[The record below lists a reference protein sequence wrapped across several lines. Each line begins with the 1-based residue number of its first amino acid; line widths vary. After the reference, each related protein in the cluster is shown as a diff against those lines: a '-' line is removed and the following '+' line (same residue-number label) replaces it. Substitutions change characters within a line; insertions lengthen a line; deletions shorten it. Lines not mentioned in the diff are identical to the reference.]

1 MNRKLKFRLGLGVVL
16 VMISAII
23 VLYFYV
29 YQSHRDID
37 AEQAAFETSVSE
49 LSQRFINNPDSSTVT
64 YADQTISIYGNVTA
78 LDLKQNTITLDNKL
92 IATTSKE
99 EINRAKT
106 GELVK
111 LKGRFIGYDELFNEL
126 RMDQCT
132 IEE

>member
-1 MNRKLKFRLGLGVVL
+1 MNRKLKFRLGLGVALVL
-16 VMISAII
+16 LSAIV
-23 VLYFYV
+23 VLCFYV

-37 AEQAAFETSVSE
+37 AEKAAFETSVSE
-49 LSQRFINNPDSSTVT
+49 LSQRFIINPDSSTVT

>member
-1 MNRKLKFRLGLGVVL
+1 MNRKLKFRLGLGVAL
-16 VMISAII
+16 VMISAIV

-37 AEQAAFETSVSE
+37 AEQATFETSVSE

>member
-1 MNRKLKFRLGLGVVL
+1 MNRKLKFRLGLGVAL
-16 VMISAII
+16 VMISAIV

-37 AEQAAFETSVSE
+37 AEKAAFETSVSE
-49 LSQRFINNPDSSTVT
+49 LSQRFLNNPDSSTVT

>member
-1 MNRKLKFRLGLGVVL
+1 MNRKLKFRLGLGVAL
-16 VMISAII
+16 GMISAIV

-37 AEQAAFETSVSE
+37 AEKVAFETSVSE

>member
-1 MNRKLKFRLGLGVVL
+1 MNRKLKFRLGLGVALVL
-16 VMISAII
+16 LSAIV

-37 AEQAAFETSVSE
+37 AEQATFETSVSE

>member
-1 MNRKLKFRLGLGVVL
+1 MNRKLKFRLGIGVFL
-16 VMISAII
+16 VMISAIV

-37 AEQAAFETSVSE
+37 AEKDAFETSVSE

-64 YADQTISIYGNVTA
+64 YADQTIPIYGNVTA

>member
-1 MNRKLKFRLGLGVVL
+1 MNKELKFRLGLSIIL
-16 VMISAII
+16 ILISAIV
-23 VLYFYV
+23 VLNFYV
-29 YQSHRDID
+29 YQSHRDIN
-37 AEQAAFETSVSE
+37 AEKVAFETSVSE
-49 LSQRFINNPDSSTVT
+49 LSQRFINNIDSSTVI

-99 EINRAKT
+99 EINRIKT
-106 GELVK
+106 GELIK

>member
-1 MNRKLKFRLGLGVVL
+1 MNRKLKFRLGLGVALVL
-16 VMISAII
+16 LSAIV

-37 AEQAAFETSVSE
+37 AEQATFETSVSE

-99 EINRAKT
+99 EMNRAKT

>member
-1 MNRKLKFRLGLGVVL
+1 MNRKLKFRLGLGVTL
-16 VMISAII
+16 VMISAIV

-29 YQSHRDID
+29 YQSHRNIQS
-37 AEQAAFETSVSE
+37 ETAAFETSVSE

-99 EINRAKT
+99 EMNRAKT

>member
-1 MNRKLKFRLGLGVVL
+1 MNRKLKFRLGLGVALVL
-16 VMISAII
+16 LSAIV

-29 YQSHRDID
+29 YQSHRDIN
-37 AEQAAFETSVSE
+37 AEQATFETSVRE
-49 LSQRFINNPDSSTVT
+49 LSQRFINNPDSSTLT

-99 EINRAKT
+99 EINRTKT
-106 GELVK
+106 GDLVK

>member
-1 MNRKLKFRLGLGVVL
+1 MNRKLKFRLGLGVALVL
-16 VMISAII
+16 LSAIV

-49 LSQRFINNPDSSTVT
+49 LSQRFLNNPDSSTVT

>member
-1 MNRKLKFRLGLGVVL
+1 MNRKLKFRLGLGVAL
-16 VMISAII
+16 VMISAIV

-37 AEQAAFETSVSE
+37 AEQATFETSVSE
-49 LSQRFINNPDSSTVT
+49 LSQRFLNNPDSSTVT

>member
-1 MNRKLKFRLGLGVVL
+1 MNRKLKFRLGLGVAL
-16 VMISAII
+16 GMISAIV

-37 AEQAAFETSVSE
+37 AEKVAFETSVSE

-78 LDLKQNTITLDNKL
+78 LDLKQNTITLNNKL
-92 IATTSKE
+92 IATTSKDE
-99 EINRAKT
+99 MNSAKM

>member
-1 MNRKLKFRLGLGVVL
+1 MNRKLKFKLGLGVAL
-16 VMISAII
+16 VMISAIV

-37 AEQAAFETSVSE
+37 AEQATFETSVSE

>member
-1 MNRKLKFRLGLGVVL
+1 MNRKLKFRLGIGVVL
-16 VMISAII
+16 VMISAIV

-37 AEQAAFETSVSE
+37 AEQATFETSVSE

-92 IATTSKE
+92 IATTSKDE
-99 EINRAKT
+99 MNSVKM
-106 GELVK
+106 GELIKV
-111 LKGRFIGYDELFNEL
+111 KGRFIGYDELFNEL
-126 RMDQCT
+126 RMDQCI

>member
-1 MNRKLKFRLGLGVVL
+1 MNRKLKFRLGLGVTL
-16 VMISAII
+16 VMISAIV

-29 YQSHRDID
+29 YQSHRNIQS
-37 AEQAAFETSVSE
+37 ETAAFETSVSE
-49 LSQRFINNPDSSTVT
+49 LSQRFINNPDSSTIT

-92 IATTSKE
+92 IATTSKDE
-99 EINRAKT
+99 MNSAKM

>member
-1 MNRKLKFRLGLGVVL
+1 MNRKLKFRLGLGVALVL
-16 VMISAII
+16 LSAIV

-37 AEQAAFETSVSE
+37 AEKAAFETSVIE

-92 IATTSKE
+92 IAIASKDE
-99 EINRAKT
+99 MHSAKI
-106 GELVK
+106 GELLK

>member
-1 MNRKLKFRLGLGVVL
+1 MNRKLKFRLGLGVALVL
-16 VMISAII
+16 LSAIV

-37 AEQAAFETSVSE
+37 AEKVAFETSVSE

>member
-1 MNRKLKFRLGLGVVL
+1 MNRKLKFRLGLGVAL
-16 VMISAII
+16 GMISAIV

-92 IATTSKE
+92 IATTSKDQM
-99 EINRAKT
+99 NSAKM

>member
-1 MNRKLKFRLGLGVVL
+1 MNRKLKFRLGLGVALVL
-16 VMISAII
+16 LSAIV

-49 LSQRFINNPDSSTVT
+49 FSQRFINNPDSSTVT

>member
-16 VMISAII
+16 VMISAIV

-49 LSQRFINNPDSSTVT
+49 LSQRFRNNPDSSTVT

-99 EINRAKT
+99 EINRATT
-106 GELVK
+106 GELVP
-111 LKGRFIGYDELFNEL
+111 LTGRFIGYDELFNEL

>member
-1 MNRKLKFRLGLGVVL
+1 MTRKLKFRLGLGVALVL
-16 VMISAII
+16 LSAIV
-23 VLYFYV
+23 VLCFYV

-37 AEQAAFETSVSE
+37 AEKAAFETSVSE

-92 IATTSKE
+92 IATTSKDE
-99 EINRAKT
+99 MNSAKM

>member
-1 MNRKLKFRLGLGVVL
+1 MPASR
-16 VMISAII
+16 
-23 VLYFYV
+23 
-29 YQSHRDID
+29 
-37 AEQAAFETSVSE
+37 
-49 LSQRFINNPDSSTVT
+49 
-64 YADQTISIYGNVTA
+64 
-78 LDLKQNTITLDNKL
+78 ITLLKL
-92 IATTSKE
+92 KE

>member
-1 MNRKLKFRLGLGVVL
+1 MNRKLKFRLGLGVALVL
-16 VMISAII
+16 LSAIV
-23 VLYFYV
+23 VLCFYV

-37 AEQAAFETSVSE
+37 AEKAAFETSVSE

>member
-1 MNRKLKFRLGLGVVL
+1 MNRKLKFRLGLGVALVL
-16 VMISAII
+16 LSAIV

-37 AEQAAFETSVSE
+37 AEKVAFETSVSE
-49 LSQRFINNPDSSTVT
+49 LSQRFINNPDSSTET

>member
-1 MNRKLKFRLGLGVVL
+1 MTRKLKFRLLLGSVIGLL
-16 VMISAII
+16 LSII
-23 VLYFYV
+23 TLYFFM
-29 YQSHRDID
+29 YQSHRDI
-37 AEQAAFETSVSE
+37 ASENAVFETSVSE
-49 LSQRFINNPDSSTVT
+49 LSQSFINNPDFSTVT

>member
-16 VMISAII
+16 VMISAIV

-99 EINRAKT
+99 EINRDKT

>member
-16 VMISAII
+16 VMISAIV

-37 AEQAAFETSVSE
+37 AEQATFETSVSE

-92 IATTSKE
+92 VATTSKDQM
-99 EINRAKT
+99 NSAKM

>member
-1 MNRKLKFRLGLGVVL
+1 MNKKLKFRLGLGVVL
-16 VMISAII
+16 VMISAIV

-29 YQSHRDID
+29 YKSHRDID
-37 AEQAAFETSVSE
+37 AEKAAFEISVSE
-49 LSQRFINNPDSSTVT
+49 LSQRFINNPDSSTAT

-99 EINRAKT
+99 EMNKAKM

-132 IEE
+132 IQE

>member
-1 MNRKLKFRLGLGVVL
+1 MNRKLKFRLGLGVAL
-16 VMISAII
+16 VMISAIV

>member
-1 MNRKLKFRLGLGVVL
+1 MNRKLKFRLGLGVALVL
-16 VMISAII
+16 LSAIV

-37 AEQAAFETSVSE
+37 AEKVAFETSVSE

-126 RMDQCT
+126 RMDQCI

>member
-1 MNRKLKFRLGLGVVL
+1 MNRKLKFRLGLGVAL
-16 VMISAII
+16 GMISAIV

-92 IATTSKE
+92 IATTSKDE
-99 EINRAKT
+99 MNSAKM

>member
-1 MNRKLKFRLGLGVVL
+1 MNRKLKFRLGLGVAL
-16 VMISAII
+16 GMISAIV

-37 AEQAAFETSVSE
+37 AEKAAFETSVIE
-49 LSQRFINNPDSSTVT
+49 LSQRFINNPDSSTT
-64 YADQTISIYGNVTA
+64 IYADQTIFIYGNVTA

-92 IATTSKE
+92 IATTSKDE
-99 EINRAKT
+99 MNIAKM
-106 GELVK
+106 GKLVK

>member
-1 MNRKLKFRLGLGVVL
+1 MNRKLKFRLGLGIVL
-16 VMISAII
+16 VMISAIV
-23 VLYFYV
+23 VLNFYM

-92 IATTSKE
+92 IATASKE
-99 EINRAKT
+99 QMNKAKM

-111 LKGRFIGYDELFNEL
+111 LKGRFIGFDELFNEL

>member
-1 MNRKLKFRLGLGVVL
+1 MNRKLKFRLGLGVALVL
-16 VMISAII
+16 LSAIV